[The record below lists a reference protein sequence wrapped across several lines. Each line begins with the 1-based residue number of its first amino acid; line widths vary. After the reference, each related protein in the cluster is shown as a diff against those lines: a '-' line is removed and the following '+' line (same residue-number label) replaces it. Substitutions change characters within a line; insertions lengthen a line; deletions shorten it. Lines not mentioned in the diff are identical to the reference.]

1 MTEDEIED
9 RRNDAAVHHYGL
21 MTRGV
26 ISWDTYVSFMR
37 DLNAWAESKRVE
49 LKRVS
54 CGAGLVTDRSAK
66 PGKRVR
72 SPPTR
77 PRPRRRD

>member
-1 MTEDEIED
+1 MEMTEDQIED
-9 RRNDAAVHHYGL
+9 RRNDAAVHYHGL

-26 ISWDTYVSFMR
+26 ITWDTYVSFMR
-37 DLNAWAESKRVE
+37 DLNAWAESKRV
-49 LKRVS
+49 S
-54 CGAGLVTDRSAK
+54 CGAGLATDRFAK

-72 SPPTR
+72 FPPTR